1 MGKILKSFK
10 PHVDFR
16 GTSAFASKDVLF
28 DWTPME
34 LPKGGAVELKSIS
47 YMVRGT
53 DTSIGNG
60 GLDFRLLFAKPID
73 SGIPPSLSISNLTIT
88 AAEAAAVR
96 PYLIGTVFMNAGEM
110 EDSNDTFV
118 NYNFGS
124 TAGYASSELS
134 FAQNYASGSSETF
147 THPARNFSPIIL
159 EGGHY
164 SGGEIAS
171 ALAVNHTYPA
181 TTSGNQTIFVAGI
194 ALGAFNFGTGVLL
207 NDADDQAISTTSVG
221 LVTDGTDADDIFAIG
236 DEVAVGTGGGDVSI
250 VGDVTAVAA
259 NLLTVDR
266 VDVAISDDDELFFV
280 RPIQFNFGFEY

>member
-1 MGKILKSFK
+1 MGKLLKNLK

-16 GTSAFASKDVLF
+16 GTLAFTSKDVLF
-28 DWTPME
+28 NWTPME
-34 LPKGGAVELKSIS
+34 VPKGGAIELKSVS

-53 DTSIGNG
+53 DATIGNG

-73 SGIPPSLSISNLTIT
+73 SAIPPSLSLSNLTIT

-96 PYLIGTVFMNAGEM
+96 PYLIGTVFMNAGEI

-134 FAQNYASGSSETF
+134 FAQNYGGSSETF

-164 SGGEIAS
+164 SGGS
-171 ALAVNHTYPA
+171 SNNDTFPA

-207 NDADDQAISTTSVG
+207 NDGDDQATSTTSVG

-236 DEVAVGTGGGDVSI
+236 DEVGIQTGGGDTST
-250 VGDVTAVAA
+250 VGTVTAVAA

-266 VDVAISDDDELFFV
+266 VDVAISDDAELYFKH
-280 RPIQFNFGFEY
+280 PIQFNFGFEY

>member
-28 DWTPME
+28 NWTPIE

-47 YMVRGT
+47 YMVRGR
-53 DTSIGNG
+53 DAGIGNG

-73 SGIPPSLSISNLTIT
+73 SGIPPSLSLSNLTIS

-134 FAQNYASGSSETF
+134 FTQNYNDGSSETF

-164 SGGEIAS
+164 SGGS
-171 ALAVNHTYPA
+171 SNNSTFPA

-207 NDADDQAISTTSVG
+207 NQVGDQATSTTAVG

-236 DEVAVGTGGGDVSI
+236 DEVAIGTGGGDVSI

-259 NLLTVDR
+259 NLLTVNR
-266 VDVAISDDDELFFV
+266 VDVAIDNDDELFFV

>member
-1 MGKILKSFK
+1 
-10 PHVDFR
+10 
-16 GTSAFASKDVLF
+16 
-28 DWTPME
+28 ME

-73 SGIPPSLSISNLTIT
+73 SAIPPSLSLSNLTIT

-96 PYLIGTVFMNAGEM
+96 PYLIGTAFMNGAEM

-124 TAGYASSELS
+124 TAGYSTLS
-134 FAQNYASGSSETF
+134 TTTVN
-147 THPARNFSPIIL
+147 HHLRNFSPIIL
-159 EGGHY
+159 EGGNY
-164 SGGEIAS
+164 SGGEIES
-171 ALAVNHTYPA
+171 ALAVNHTYAA

-194 ALGAFNFGTGVLL
+194 ALGAYDMGTGVLL
-207 NDADDQAISTTSVG
+207 NDADDQATSTTSVG

-236 DEVAVGTGGGDVSI
+236 DEVAIQTGGGDTST
-250 VGDVTAVAA
+250 VGTVTAVAA

-266 VDVAISDDDELFFV
+266 VDVAISDDAELYFKH
-280 RPIQFNFGFEY
+280 PIQFNFGFEY

>member
-1 MGKILKSFK
+1 MGKILKNLK

-16 GTSAFASKDVLF
+16 GLSVFASKDVLF
-28 DWTPME
+28 NWVPME
-34 LPKGGAVELKSIS
+34 VPKGGAIELKSVS

-53 DTSIGNG
+53 DATIGNG

-73 SGIPPSLSISNLTIT
+73 AASPPSLSTSNLTIS
-88 AAEAAAVR
+88 AAEAAAIR
-96 PYLIGTVFMNAGEM
+96 PYLIGTTFMNAGEM

-134 FAQNYASGSSETF
+134 FAQNYGGSSETF
-147 THPARNFSPIIL
+147 THPARNFSPIML
-159 EGGHY
+159 EGEHY
-164 SGGEIAS
+164 AGSTIEG
-171 ALAVNHTYPA
+171 NTYAA

-207 NDADDQAISTTSVG
+207 NQVGDQATSTTAVG

-236 DEVAVGTGGGDVSI
+236 DEVVFGGNANTDIGT
-250 VGDVTAVAA
+250 VTAVAA
-259 NLLTVDR
+259 NTLTVDR
-266 VDVAISDDDELFFV
+266 VDNAMTNNDEIFFKH
-280 RPIQFNFGFEY
+280 PIQFNFGFEY